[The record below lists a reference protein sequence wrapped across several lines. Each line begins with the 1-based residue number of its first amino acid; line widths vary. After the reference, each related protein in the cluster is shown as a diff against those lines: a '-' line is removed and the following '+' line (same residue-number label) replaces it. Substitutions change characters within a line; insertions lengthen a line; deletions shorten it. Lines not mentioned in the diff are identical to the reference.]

1 MAFEICLENWK
12 CSTFNSFHSNCLTC
26 NQKFPQR
33 FIYVPIEFYLLC
45 YENNSILMDIVCNKT
60 YSFKISATV
69 QNTASKGDK
78 FYLVLQETVGDGI
91 SQLYFCGHLIK
102 WNCFLWNFL
111 LLTYSTISKSM
122 PWNTKCTV
130 LIIKPKS
137 KNFDI
142 QKRYILIFK

>member
-1 MAFEICLENWK
+1 MFSCFDILIRKQFSQKLRYFLAFEICLENWK
-12 CSTFNSFHSNCLTC
+12 CSTLNSYHSNCLTC
-26 NQKFPQR
+26 HQKFSQR

-91 SQLYFCGHLIK
+91 RQLYFCGHLIK
-102 WNCFLWNFL
+102 WNKFLCVKLFSFN
-111 LLTYSTISKSM
+111 
-122 PWNTKCTV
+122 
-130 LIIKPKS
+130 
-137 KNFDI
+137 I
-142 QKRYILIFK
+142 QYNLKI